1 MRLHNISFNNLKR
14 RKGKTLFLIL
24 GLLIGVTTVVTLVTL
39 TRAME
44 EDIGK
49 KLDELGANI
58 LIIPRS
64 HDLTL
69 NYGGLQFSGVALDVQ
84 PLHQADV
91 DKIQSIKNKENLSI
105 VAPKLIAPARV
116 NGREALLVGADFS
129 EELRLKRW
137 WKVVSPD
144 GGKDIPGGQKDSN
157 EMKHSPAGEGR
168 SAFFLR
174 DSLTEKDLLVGSS
187 AAHHLDLRE
196 GQSVNIQGQTFRVRG
211 VLEESGSQDDALI
224 FGNLARIQKTLG
236 KPNQLSLIEVAAFCN
251 SCPID
256 EMVRQI
262 SEVLPGAKV
271 TAVKQAV
278 ESRMETVRHFK
289 RFSVGIS
296 AVVLLIGSLIV
307 FTTMMA
313 SVNERTREIG
323 IFRAV
328 GFRKGHIIQVI
339 LLEATLIS
347 LLAGGVG
354 YLAGVGTSRLAL
366 PFFLQVQE
374 PKLFWDAVMA
384 FSAIGISV
392 AVGLAASVY
401 PALRAAR
408 MDPAESLRAM

>member
-1 MRLHNISFNNLKR
+1 MRLHNISINNLKR
-14 RKGKTLFLIL
+14 RKGKTLFLTI

-58 LIIPRS
+58 LIVPRS

-84 PLHQADV
+84 PLNQSDLG
-91 DKIQSIKNKENLSI
+91 KIHSIKNSENLSI
-105 VAPKLIAPARV
+105 VAPKLIVPAKV
-116 NGREALLVGADFS
+116 NGIEALVVGADFQ

-137 WKVVSPD
+137 WKVTPPD
-144 GGKDIPGGQKDSN
+144 SGKNSHPSQKKSN
-157 EMKHSPAGEGR
+157 PMNHSQTVDAK

-174 DSLTEKDLLVGSS
+174 ESLTEKDLLVGYA

-196 GQSVNIQGQTFRVRG
+196 GQSVEIQGQTFQVRG
-211 VLEESGSQDDALI
+211 ILEETGSQDDTLI
-224 FGNLARIQKTLG
+224 FGNLARVQMVLG
-236 KPNQLSLIEVAAFCN
+236 KPNQLSLVEVAAYCN

-323 IFRAV
+323 IFRAI

-339 LLEATLIS
+339 LLEAFLIG
-347 LLAGGVG
+347 LAAGALGYLTGVG
-354 YLAGVGTSRLAL
+354 SSWLAL
-366 PFFLQVQE
+366 PFFLQVQQ
-374 PKLFWDAVMA
+374 PKIGWDLAMA
-384 FSAIGISV
+384 LSATAISV
-392 AVGLAASVY
+392 ALGLIASIY
-401 PALRAAR
+401 PALRAVKL
-408 MDPAESLRAM
+408 DPAEALRAM